1 MSMIRMNPKEAS
13 HLHFSWAKPFHAA
26 CAIIRSTLR
35 IHFWSLRASS
45 FALRATAD
53 RKRHAFLRIPPM
65 VDSGEDFR
73 VGRRTNEV
81 NRDVRA
87 DPSRRGNKLWPLQ
100 LLSRDISGKP
110 TLIPNPF
117 SLFFQLG
124 NWTFRVTG
132 KSSREAS
139 DTRLLPPSPS
149 SNRTCRFPASGSPV
163 DLREVAFPLEVQD
176 RSRITQTKQPQLA
189 QPVIERHPGR
199 DTHPLLAASAKEPV
213 EANP

>member
-132 KSSREAS
+132 AQKEKGRITSRIRDYKAGA
-139 DTRLLPPSPS
+139 S
-149 SNRTCRFPASGSPV
+149 SNRFIPEKDPSQSPAYAI
-163 DLREVAFPLEVQD
+163 L
-176 RSRITQTKQPQLA
+176 
-189 QPVIERHPGR
+189 
-199 DTHPLLAASAKEPV
+199 ASAGRLERT
-213 EANP
+213 